1 MSKIKKFV
9 RIIRGLMD
17 ALEVHGSTLFLFTI
31 FITMFLQVV
40 LRYLFNKPSPALF
53 EVTQYA
59 FPWGTLLGAACA
71 QRYRDHIRFNILYD
85 KFPKRVRLVID
96 VIFDF
101 AIVGLFA
108 LSMPEVFHQT
118 FWYYMLRSEVLDIP
132 WTYLVFCLPLFLILV
147 IIHNLVHIYHAIR
160 EIITGIPYQPEAKP
174 WL

>member
-59 FPWGTLLGAACA
+59 FPWGTLLG
-71 QRYRDHIRFNILYD
+71 L
-85 KFPKRVRLVID
+85 PVRTKVSRSHP
-96 VIFDF
+96 VQY
-101 AIVGLFA
+101 
-108 LSMPEVFHQT
+108 P
-118 FWYYMLRSEVLDIP
+118 LRQIP
-132 WTYLVFCLPLFLILV
+132 
-147 IIHNLVHIYHAIR
+147 
-160 EIITGIPYQPEAKP
+160 
-174 WL
+174 